1 MTQLNNWIHPNPYL
15 HEITISKEMTDKLG
29 HTNNVR
35 YVEFL
40 ENIAWDHIES
50 LGCGWDVK
58 EKIGKAM
65 AITRTEIDYVNASYL
80 DDCLH
85 VATWVIASDQR
96 FTCSRQFQII
106 RASDKKTILNAKMN
120 FACISLK
127 TGRLSKMP
135 EIFVK
140 ALDQGLQVIQ

>member
-1 MTQLNNWIHPNPYL
+1 MTRLEDWIHPNPYI
-15 HEITISKEMTDKLG
+15 HEITITNEMTDKLG

-35 YVEFL
+35 YIELL
-40 ENIAWDHIES
+40 EEIAWDHIDS

-58 EKIGKAM
+58 EKTGKAM
-65 AITRTEIDYVNASYL
+65 AITRTEIDYLNASYL
-80 DDCLH
+80 DDNLL
-85 VATWVIASDQR
+85 VATWVVASDKR

-106 RASDKKTILNAKMN
+106 RASDKKSILQAKMN